1 MPIVLVSEDS
11 QIIEKFG
18 HLKVE
23 VFVMSLGDYL
33 QRFWPSLTRAISL
46 HKELVQAASVPEGKV
61 EGYFEYFKPEIVES
75 GLKSGRFVSGRLSV
89 NKHLGQTEAFVSRNS
104 KDNDKGGGGD
114 VLVWGEEAR
123 NRAVDG
129 DVVVVELLPR
139 GEWRSRTTH
148 LVLSEEEKDSGKAW
162 SRGADVMATGRV
174 VAVLE
179 RGWRD
184 YIATLPKQDEDSMDK
199 AAGKRILVYPYDRR
213 IPKIRIVTSQAKV
226 LQGSRIIVRIDNWP
240 VGSQYPQ
247 GHFVKCLGRVG
258 DLETEIDTIL
268 TENAIEV
275 VPFSQGI
282 LGEHITLEAAKS
294 WLPDPEEIAKRR
306 DLRSTLV
313 MSIDP
318 RGCEDVDDA
327 ISIKKLDNGNLQ
339 VGVHIADVTHFVKP
353 GGLTDLEARKRAT
366 TVYLADRRYDM
377 LPPVLSAQLCSLL
390 GGVERYAVS
399 CIWEIHPQ
407 TFKVKEVWYG
417 RTVIKSAYKLCYE
430 HAQDIIDGKSS
441 LEMQKVVSELSDLRG
456 KDLNSKYSE
465 LKEAL
470 TILSKV
476 ARKWQGTRQKEGAL
490 NLESTEVQFEF
501 EERNVDSIK
510 PKEHLEIHETVAE
523 CMIMANHWVARKIAE
538 VWPSQA
544 LLRLHPPPKKE
555 NFEQLLACAASRGW
569 SVNTSSNK
577 ALAESLNRCVDTADG
592 TVNMLLRSL
601 ATLAMVQAVY
611 FSTGSVLRE
620 DWVHYG
626 LALDRYTHF
635 TSPIRRY
642 ADVLVH
648 RLLLA
653 AVAASDWWA
662 GEGNS
667 AGAQLLNNKEL
678 ADLSSHINNRNR
690 AAQRA
695 QRDSQTLFQTLYFR
709 NRPLSDPRCV
719 VDAVIFSL
727 KENGFIV
734 YIPVYAIKGPVYLEN
749 KNKEVLYCGRL
760 GPVWQRGLVT
770 KREAFVKVRGG
781 NCCQVCTSCF
791 MSTHLMMRATNFYEG
806 GDYRRDQHVP
816 TVRTHHCWN
825 PVKRQRGSCS

>member
-1 MPIVLVSEDS
+1 MGVWYYEHLGAQKPVVLVSEDPLVV
-11 QIIEKFG
+11 ETFG
-18 HLKVE
+18 HLRVE
-23 VFVMSLGDYL
+23 VFVMSLGSYL
-33 QRFWPSLTRAISL
+33 NTFWPNLTPAINL
-46 HKELVQAASVPEGKV
+46 YKELVQAANMPEGKA
-61 EGYFEYFKPEIVES
+61 EGYFEYLKPEVVES
-75 GLKSGRFVSGRLSV
+75 GLKSGRFVSGRLAV
-89 NKHLGQTEAFVSRNS
+89 NKHLGQTEAFVSRAS
-104 KDNDKGGGGD
+104 KDSDKSGGGD

-139 GEWRSRTTH
+139 GEWRARTTH

-226 LQGSRIIVRIDNWP
+226 LQGRRVVVRIDSWP

-247 GHFVKCLGRVG
+247 GHFVKCLGKVG

-294 WLPDPEEIAKRR
+294 WVPDQEEVAKRR
-306 DLRSTLV
+306 DIRSTLV

-327 ISIKKLDNGNLQ
+327 ISVKKLGNGNLE

-353 GGLTDLEARKRAT
+353 GGLTDMEARKRAT

-430 HAQDIIDGKSS
+430 HAQDIIDGKSAE
-441 LEMQKVVSELSDLRG
+441 EMQKVVPELSAFKG
-456 KDLNSKYSE
+456 KDLKSKYTE
-465 LKEAL
+465 LQGAL
-470 TILSKV
+470 TTLSKV
-476 ARKWQGTRQKEGAL
+476 ARKWQGSRQKEGAL

-569 SVNTSSNK
+569 TVNTSSNK
-577 ALAESLNRCVDTADG
+577 SLAESLNRCVDTADS

-620 DWVHYG
+620 EWVHYG

-662 GEGNS
+662 GKGKS
-667 AGAQLLNNKEL
+667 AGAQLLNNNEL
-678 ADLSSHINNRNR
+678 AELSSHINNRNR

-709 NRPLSDPRCV
+709 NRTLSDPRCV

-749 KNKEVLYCGRL
+749 KEKEVLYCGRL

-770 KREAFVKVRGG
+770 KREAFVKVRLVYLTVE
-781 NCCQVCTSCF
+781 NIAQVNIEKLRF
-791 MSTHLMMRATNFYEG
+791 EI
-806 GDYRRDQHVP
+806 
-816 TVRTHHCWN
+816 
-825 PVKRQRGSCS
+825 